1 MQVPSYPEKVML
13 RLDVAVPEFAVVL
26 TRLYLSACDAADRV
40 WSVAHSVAE
49 PGLSMSTSDDGTARI
64 WTGSAPYQAIA
75 TIQPQAGVS
84 VCDGSFCNYDRNLL
98 ALASAN
104 HSAYVY
110 DLRRLDEPLH
120 MLTGHSRAV
129 SYVRFLSGQR
139 LVTASVDGS
148 LACWDLPYRSE
159 SAGDQV
165 VPDWDGNF
173 SGNAH
178 LRSGK
183 EGGKAW
189 RRFVGHKNA
198 KNFVG
203 LSVRPEDGLMASG
216 SETSTVYAY
225 NTHWASPIAK
235 RDLAANAS
243 QSCMQCLPKE
253 NEVHSP
259 LVHFNRQ
266 KQFVSAVNFMPAS
279 CQAQQDF
286 QGGPLLAAAMSTGT
300 VKVLALNLMQDQ
312 EPSLSESSEVREQ

>member
-1 MQVPSYPEKVML
+1 MMAQREFGQALHPAKQWPPSNH
-13 RLDVAVPEFAVVL
+13 R
-26 TRLYLSACDAADRV
+26 
-40 WSVAHSVAE
+40 
-49 PGLSMSTSDDGTARI
+49 
-64 WTGSAPYQAIA
+64 QA
-75 TIQPQAGVS
+75 S
-84 VCDGSFCNYDRNLL
+84 VCDGSFCNYDKNLL

-104 HSAYVY
+104 HNAYVY

-120 MLTGHSRAV
+120 TLTGHSRAV
-129 SYVRFLSGQR
+129 SYVRFLSSQR

-178 LRSGK
+178 LRSNK
-183 EGGKAW
+183 EGVKAW

-203 LSVRPEDGLMASG
+203 LTVRPEDGLMASG

-235 RDLAANAS
+235 RDLAATAS
-243 QSCMQCLPKE
+243 QSWMQSLPE
-253 NEVHSP
+253 ETEVHSP
-259 LVHFNRQ
+259 LVGFNRQ
-266 KQFVSAVNFMPAS
+266 KQFVSAVDFMPAS

-300 VKVLALNLMQDQ
+300 VKVLALNLLQDQ